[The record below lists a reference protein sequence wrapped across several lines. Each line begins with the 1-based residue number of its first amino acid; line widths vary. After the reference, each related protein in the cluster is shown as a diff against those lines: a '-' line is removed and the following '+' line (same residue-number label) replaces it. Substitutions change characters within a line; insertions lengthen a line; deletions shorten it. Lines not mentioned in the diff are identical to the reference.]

1 MSLIQY
7 FECFAWESVVEHT
20 ETLAYMI
27 NHASCYQRNV
37 IIMLLDLKNIFGKFD
52 HQLNV
57 ENSILQGDSLTP
69 LIF

>member
-1 MSLIQY
+1 MSLIQN

-27 NHASCYQRNV
+27 NHASCYQRNL